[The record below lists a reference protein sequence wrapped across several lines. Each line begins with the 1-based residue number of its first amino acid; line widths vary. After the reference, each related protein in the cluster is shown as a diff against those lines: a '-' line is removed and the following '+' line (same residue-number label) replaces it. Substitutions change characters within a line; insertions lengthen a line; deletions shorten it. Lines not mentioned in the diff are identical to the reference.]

1 MNENQEPQQWG
12 DIHYDADAGQWKA
25 PDEGQFGEEAIAA
38 DKGSV
43 SFLGLPW
50 AFFFKPSQFMR
61 SFAVHIPGWLLFLI
75 IWMAGASQV
84 AATFENRLSLGKE
97 MPLSPN
103 NWVEFWIIVV
113 IAGIIRGAIA
123 FGLGTWWY
131 GLRLSMCNVQN
142 REWDIKS
149 RVYMSAGIMKHTLVL
164 LIFGVAS
171 LKFDSLSGYVQDS
184 STFEA
189 LSFAGL
195 VIALEI
201 WSSFTLYFGTRAVF
215 PVKKIWAIVWFL
227 VLPIILRIIG
237 IAFLIGMILFSGF
250 AAEPATDQPSRYRG
264 ESFVFNYPSNWF
276 INNDEEVPGPESW
289 VEIEPIVGDAY
300 FELAVRNIDTDEDL
314 IEDTRSF
321 YENDVGLVFE
331 KNPKQLSMQGG
342 FEGRGFEYQ
351 VELKGSEFLM
361 RLFECQIEGNTH
373 LLVIALVDVRS
384 WEVLKPGYQQ
394 IISSLQVTKPS
405 EIITNIESTYTV
417 RKDVVE
423 YEIPQ
428 NWWLDIYEEEDS
440 TNEDG
445 SISKGDISIIV
456 QTPGWGYFRVMLY
469 ESTLSPRAELG
480 LTIDSYSDDSRLINE
495 QPLEEWLGLTGFGAQ
510 GQVSYDDGTLGEA
523 KFMISELP
531 DGRLIEVREVVP
543 TEVVD
548 FYSSGFE
555 LIKSTFQVR

>member
-1 MNENQEPQQWG
+1 MTENQEPQQWG

-25 PDEGQFGEEAIAA
+25 PDEGQFGKEAIAA

-43 SFLGLPW
+43 SLLALPW
-50 AFFFKPSQFMR
+50 AFFFKPGSFMR
-61 SFAVHIPGWLLFLI
+61 SFAVHMSGGLLFLI
-75 IWMAGASQV
+75 IWMVGSSLV
-84 AATFENRLSLGKE
+84 SSSFEERLSLGKQFFWFPE
-97 MPLSPN
+97 S
-103 NWVEFWIIVV
+103 WAEFWIAAVL
-113 IAGIIRGAIA
+113 AGFIRGVIV
-123 FGLGTWWY
+123 FGVGTWWY
-131 GLRLSMCNVQN
+131 SVRLSMCNVTDQD
-142 REWDIKS
+142 WSVKG
-149 RVYMSAGIMKHTLVL
+149 RVYMSARIMKHIMSL
-164 LIFGVAS
+164 LIFGFAS
-171 LKFDSLSGYVQDS
+171 LKYESLNGYVQDS
-184 STFEA
+184 SAVEA
-189 LSFAGL
+189 LSIAGL
-195 VIALEI
+195 LIVLEI

-227 VLPIILRIIG
+227 VLPIILR
-237 IAFLIGMILFSGF
+237 LIGLAIIVGVFLFSGY

-264 ESFVFNYPSNWF
+264 ESFTFNYPSNWF

-289 VEIEPIVGDAY
+289 VEIEPIAGDAY

-314 IEDTRSF
+314 IEDTRSV

-331 KNPKQLSMQGG
+331 KNPKQLSMQAG

-351 VELKGSEFLM
+351 VELEGSEFLM

-394 IISSLQVTKPS
+394 VISSLQVTKPS

-456 QTPGWGYFRVMLY
+456 QTPGWGYFRVILY
-469 ESTLSPRAELG
+469 ESSLSPRAELG
-480 LTIDSYSDDSRLINE
+480 LTIDSYSDDSRLIDE

-523 KFMISELP
+523 KFIISELP

-555 LIKSTFQVR
+555 LIKSTFKVR